1 MDNTSRVAQW
11 RQKMRDEGKESMTIW
26 LSREAKLCLED
37 MASIWRMTPS
47 ELIEQ
52 ALAQF
57 HPGSPQSIG
66 NVTDTVQLREAVE
79 AVLADVLPARIQA
92 ALQGW
97 QLVTAMNS
105 NVTETLNGNVTET
118 IPTQEYEAEPGHSI
132 LTEPAPMR
140 RSGRQRSEMGTRILA
155 LLQNHPEGLTAEQMR
170 GYLTP
175 DKSIA
180 DILAGMRRLGTVT
193 AEKEGRGWRYFAQK

>member
-26 LSREAKLCLED
+26 LSREAKLRLED

-57 HPGSPQSIG
+57 HPGSSQSIG
-66 NVTDTVQLREAVE
+66 NVTDTAQLREAVE
-79 AVLADVLPARIQA
+79 AVLADVLPAQIQA
-92 ALQGW
+92 VLQGW